1 MIDYSEIAI
10 AVVADECRKSFFYF
24 VKTFW
29 DVIIKEEPVYNWH
42 IPFLCDELQKLS
54 VSIVERKPKPYDL
67 IINIPPGTTKS
78 TIVTVM
84 WPVWLW
90 TQDAS
95 IRIITN
101 SYSSALSIDHAM
113 KSKDIIESDKFRRL
127 FPKIEIRH
135 DKSGKQ
141 NYENTD
147 TGYRYATSTG
157 ATITGFHAHVIIN
170 DDPVNPKQAESEQ
183 MRMAANEHTKTLSS
197 RKVDKANTPVVTI
210 MQRLHEDDVTGYL
223 LKKKGDS
230 PGKDQGH
237 GGIRHICLPAELS
250 DDVKPAE
257 LRERYVDGLLDPVRL
272 PRTVLDEARTDLGS
286 RGYAGQYAQRPTAA
300 GGNIIKEGWFR
311 HISLSEFRALHFREP
326 IHFFLDT
333 AYNKKQKGRDNDPSG
348 IRGACKIRNQ
358 IYITCAQKV
367 YKEFPDLIRF
377 LPDFMAANDAN
388 EESTLRIE
396 PKANGISVCQQL
408 QETSAL
414 NVTFT
419 PSPTDA
425 KDTRLYAVAP
435 KIECGRVWIV
445 DGDWNEEFIDEV
457 CGFPS
462 KSHDEYVDI
471 LGYAINYF
479 TEDTFV
485 VPEYIDSLIAI

>member
-1 MIDYSEIAI
+1 MIDYSELAI
-10 AVVADECRKSFFYF
+10 AVVADECRKSFFFF

-78 TIVTVM
+78 TIATVM

-90 TQDAS
+90 TQDPS

-101 SYSSALSIDHAM
+101 SYSSALSIDHAT
-113 KSKDIIESDKFRRL
+113 KSKDIIESDKFRKL
-127 FPKIEIRH
+127 FPEIVIRR

-141 NYENTD
+141 NYENTE
-147 TGYRYATSTG
+147 TGYRYSTSTG

-183 MRMAANEHTKTLSS
+183 MRQTANEHTKTLSS

-223 LKKKGDS
+223 LKKNGDN
-230 PGKDQGH
+230 
-237 GGIRHICLPAELS
+237 IRHICLPAEESENVLPS
-250 DDVKPAE
+250 E
-257 LRERYVDGLLDPVRL
+257 LRQYYVDGLLDPVRL
-272 PRTVLDEARTDLGS
+272 PRPVLDEARTDLGS
-286 RGYAGQYAQRPTAA
+286 RGYAGQYDQRPAAA

-311 HISLSEFRALHFREP
+311 HISLSEFRALHYHEP
-326 IHFFLDT
+326 VHFFLDT

-348 IRGACKIRNQ
+348 ILGACKIRNN

-377 LPDFMAANDAN
+377 LPDFMVANDAD

-408 QETSAL
+408 RETSTL

-435 KIECGRVWIV
+435 KIECGRVYLV

-462 KSHDEYVDI
+462 KTHDEYVDI
-471 LGYAINYF
+471 LGYAINFF